1 MSKKSHII
9 FRDTKYK
16 RVEIYGEIVM
26 EQTKEINIEKMEL
39 LLRTVC
45 FNIKKKGREILQDFN
60 ITPPQFDALQVLVDE
75 GELTIGDLSSKLF
88 LAPSTITYLVDRM
101 EKNCLVVRVRDDKD
115 RRSVKIKVEDKG
127 FKLIDEVV
135 KRRCTYLEET
145 TKKMNLNDKIK
156 LTDYLE
162 MMTSTL

>member
-1 MSKKSHII
+1 
-9 FRDTKYK
+9 
-16 RVEIYGEIVM
+16 M

-145 TKKMNLNDKIK
+145 TKKMNLEDKIK

-162 MMTSTL
+162 MMTSKL